1 LPASGAD
8 EKESERLTVRFP
20 VEDLKALFGPFYK
33 SKHASD
39 FIAECCRVWVHG
51 LVVQAAYQ
59 EIKLHR
65 LNAVLAHGDSGVE
78 TLARRLADEL
88 AKHSS
93 TTAPP
98 E

>member
-1 LPASGAD
+1 LPASDAG

-20 VEDLKALFGPFYK
+20 VEDLKALFGPFYR

-51 LVVQAAYQ
+51 LVVQTAYQ
-59 EIKLHR
+59 EIELHR
-65 LNAVLAHGDSGVE
+65 LNAVLAHEGSGVE

-93 TTAPP
+93 TTTPP